1 MNHFLRPNIISGGRE
16 EYEALHYSG
25 NKAKGKKFED
35 FLLSR
40 GLPASAAISI
50 DLVV

>member
-16 EYEALHYSG
+16 AYEALDSSG

-40 GLPASAAISI
+40 GLPDSGAISI
-50 DLVV
+50 ELVA